1 VATTFKAGRV
11 LQTSERS
18 HVSRCNQS
26 TTPDDW
32 APVAFAMTL
41 DVEGDR
47 VVLRLSGDADASVA
61 VAIESALRHAVL
73 YKSEVRDVD
82 VVLGDVTYLD
92 ARVVGVLLGIGYELR
107 KQQRALRM
115 VSPSQSAARLFGIL
129 GLDRVLDIRDPDA
142 A

>member
-1 VATTFKAGRV
+1 MIENTRIRKIATANGFSLLEILVVILILGV
-11 LQTSERS
+11 LS
-18 HVSRCNQS
+18 
-26 TTPDDW
+26 
-32 APVAFAMTL
+32 AMAIP
-41 DVEGDR
+41 GWIR
-47 VVLRLSGDADASVA
+47 MQKSLRLSGDADASVA